1 MLIGRALKAFLAATV
16 LGALTYVCFI
26 AGPPLAIAGG
36 ISGQPQGSPAASPE
50 AELRRLLEEQQLA
63 WNRGDVDAFMQ
74 GYWHSERTTFSGPS
88 GVTRG
93 WDAVLA
99 RYHRNYPDR
108 AAMGHLEFSQLEITP
123 LCPDAALILGH
134 WHLDRADKP
143 VGGVFTLVARRF
155 PESWRIIHDHT
166 DAVDSPSH

>member
-1 MLIGRALKAFLAATV
+1 MLTGRALKALLAAT
-16 LGALTYVCFI
+16 LLSALAYACFI
-26 AGPPLAIAGG
+26 TRPPLAKAGG
-36 ISGQPQGSPAASPE
+36 APAQPQRSPTAGAE
-50 AELRRLLEEQQLA
+50 AQLRRLLEEQQSA

-74 GYWHSERTTFSGPS
+74 GYWRSEQTTFSGPS

-108 AAMGHLEFSQLEITP
+108 VAMGRLEFSQLEITP
-123 LCPDAALILGH
+123 LCQDAALILGH

-143 VGGVFTLVARRF
+143 IGGVFTLVARRL
-155 PESWRIIHDHT
+155 PEGWRIIHDHT
-166 DAVDSPSH
+166 DVVDTPSH

>member
-1 MLIGRALKAFLAATV
+1 MLTGRALKALLAATL
-16 LGALTYVCFI
+16 LGALAYACFI
-26 AGPPLAIAGG
+26 VRPPLAMAGG
-36 ISGQPQGSPAASPE
+36 APAQPQRSPTALAE
-50 AELRRLLEEQQLA
+50 AQLRRLLEEQQSA

-74 GYWHSERTTFSGPS
+74 GYWRSEQTTFSGPS

-108 AAMGHLEFSQLEITP
+108 AAMGRLEFSQLEITP

-155 PESWRIIHDHT
+155 PEGWRIIHDHT